1 MKQLNLKEV
10 QRVNEVL
17 QKSDPAFLTANP
29 QALYELSVWCAAQK
43 AFTGEQ
49 MAIAKKDW
57 QDAKKKAYE
66 TFIISNEANATRV
79 EKYGVLAVKDYIA
92 ACCGDLEAKYQ
103 FIERTNNA
111 CGYMEDAAR
120 SVMSSLREEQKSFN
134 YSGQP

>member
-10 QRVNEVL
+10 QKINEKL
-17 QKSDPAFLTANP
+17 QASDPAFLSANP
-29 QALYELSVWCAAQK
+29 EGLYQLAIWCAAQK

-49 MAIAKKDW
+49 MAIAKKEW

-66 TFIISNEANATRV
+66 TFVVSNDANQARV
-79 EKYGVLAVKDYIA
+79 EKFGVMVIKDYINSK
-92 ACCGDLEAKYQ
+92 CGNFEATYE

-120 SVMSSLREEQKSFN
+120 SVMSSLREEQKSYN
-134 YSGQP
+134 YGNG